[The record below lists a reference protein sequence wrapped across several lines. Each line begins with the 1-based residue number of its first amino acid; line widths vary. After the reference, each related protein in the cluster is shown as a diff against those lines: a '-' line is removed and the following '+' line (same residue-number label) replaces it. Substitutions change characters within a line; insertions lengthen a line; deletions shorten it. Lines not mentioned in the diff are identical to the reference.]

1 MTNNE
6 ASQKHEK
13 IDKLIRIIGEETGQI
28 LRGLKVGFV
37 ESVMG
42 NVDTK

>member
-1 MTNNE
+1 MKLLKNI
-6 ASQKHEK
+6 K
-13 IDKLIRIIGEETGQI
+13 IDKLIMIFGEETGQI
-28 LRGLKVGFV
+28 LRRLKVGFV